1 MIRND
6 LCYAITAGRPMLI
19 DPLKAQAFLDNAN
32 IILSNPDI
40 AYHMSAWTDKYI
52 NKSEKKSR
60 RSRAASPWGD
70 DEDGPSGNELENFF
84 HELLEPKVEDNI
96 GYIDVKGVI
105 GKGLTKVERML
116 GCTDLCDIACT
127 LDDWEKRDDVKDVV
141 FRFDSGG
148 GSTTGLEEIAK
159 KIRNYPKA
167 TTAYCEGD
175 CGSAAYWLASQ
186 CDRFMVTPSSNI
198 GAVGIYLTLKDLSEK
213 YEKDGVKITV
223 IKSGDYKAAGVEHM
237 PLTALQFQRL
247 QDEVVELHRRFIR
260 DVMSVRAFVDEENLQ
275 GQSFYGD
282 ESVKIGM
289 ATSLVDEWKQA
300 KAIIKANRAMAVS
313 PVTSKLMARNGM

>member
-6 LCYAITAGRPMLI
+6 LCYAISAGRPMLI

-32 IILSNPDI
+32 IVLSNPDI
-40 AYHMSAWTDKYI
+40 AYHMSAWSDKYI

-70 DEDGPSGNELENFF
+70 DDDSPSKNELENFF

-96 GYIDVKGVI
+96 GYIDVVGVI

-127 LDDWEKRDDVKDVV
+127 LDAWEKRDDVKDVV
-141 FRFDSGG
+141 FKFDSGG

-159 KIRNYPKA
+159 KIRNYSKP
-167 TTAYCEGD
+167 TTAYCESD

-186 CDRFMVTPSSNI
+186 CDRLMVTPSSSI
-198 GAVGIYLTLKDLSEK
+198 GAVGIYLTMKNLTEK
-213 YEKDGVKITV
+213 HKKDGVEVVI
-223 IKSGDYKAAGVEHM
+223 IKSGDFKAAGVENTA
-237 PLTALQFQRL
+237 LTDLQFQRL

-260 DVMSVRAFVDEENLQ
+260 DVKMVRAFVDESNLQ

-282 ESVKIGM
+282 EAVRLGM
-289 ATSLVDEWKQA
+289 ATTLVDEWKQA
-300 KAIIKANRAMAVS
+300 KELIKANRTMANNAI
-313 PVTSKLMARNGM
+313 TSKLMARNGL